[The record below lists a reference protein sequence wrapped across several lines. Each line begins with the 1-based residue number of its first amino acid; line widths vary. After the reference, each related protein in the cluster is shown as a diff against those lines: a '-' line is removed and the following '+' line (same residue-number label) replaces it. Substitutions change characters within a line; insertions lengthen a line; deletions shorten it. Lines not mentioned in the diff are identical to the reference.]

1 MTLNNIAQ
9 CHNNVNLNNDI
20 ACQIAAI
27 SISVMQICE
36 LLGTWLSDYRHDH
49 GLTLSGI
56 ADAARKYGANW
67 RAANIS
73 RMEAGGNSIDALP
86 TLLILFAVLNDL
98 TGDDLKLSTP
108 FANEVQRV
116 EKGAAAPRLSMN
128 GDYDVAPYEIYRS
141 LKDRPVKLS
150 SSASLTVT
158 GNDGKN
164 SVGVIFPDT
173 MMHSQEDGHD
183 TPINRHYPPTSA
195 EKRLANRLI
204 KEQQVLALDDY
215 TVAAICDLLY
225 GHSLDEEAAKR
236 AGEGATPQKRGRVTR
251 VLAGEILNMINACA
265 TLED

>member
-1 MTLNNIAQ
+1 
-9 CHNNVNLNNDI
+9 
-20 ACQIAAI
+20 
-27 SISVMQICE
+27 
-36 LLGTWLSDYRHDH
+36 
-49 GLTLSGI
+49 
-56 ADAARKYGANW
+56 
-67 RAANIS
+67 
-73 RMEAGGNSIDALP
+73 
-86 TLLILFAVLNDL
+86 
-98 TGDDLKLSTP
+98 
-108 FANEVQRV
+108 
-116 EKGAAAPRLSMN
+116 MN

>member
-1 MTLNNIAQ
+1 MNGTA
-9 CHNNVNLNNDI
+9 CHISAV
-20 ACQIAAI
+20 

-36 LLGTWLSDYRHDH
+36 LLGTWLSNYRHDH
-49 GLTLSGI
+49 GLTLSDI

-67 RAANIS
+67 RATNIA
-73 RMEAGGNSIDALP
+73 RMEDGGNSIDALP
-86 TLLILFAVLNDL
+86 TLLILFAALNDL

-116 EKGAAAPRLSMN
+116 EKGAAAPLLSMN
-128 GDYDVAPYEIYRS
+128 GDYDIDTYEIYRS

-150 SSASLTVT
+150 SSASLTVA

-173 MMHSQEDGHD
+173 IMDSQEDGHD

-204 KEQQVLALDDY
+204 KEQQVLAIDDY
-215 TVAAICDLLY
+215 TVAAICDVLY

-251 VLAGEILNMINACA
+251 VLADEILDYMRKVVA
-265 TLED
+265 TLDD

>member
-1 MTLNNIAQ
+1 M
-9 CHNNVNLNNDI
+9 NLKNDA
-20 ACQIAAI
+20 ACCMLAI
-27 SISVMQICE
+27 SISDMQICE
-36 LLGTWLSDYRHDH
+36 LLGIWLKEYRRNH
-49 GLTLSGI
+49 GLTLSRI

-86 TLLILFAVLNDL
+86 TLLTLFAALNDL

-116 EKGAAAPRLSMN
+116 EKGAAAPLLSMN
-128 GDYDVAPYEIYRS
+128 GDYDVDTYEIYRS

-150 SSASLTVT
+150 SSASLTVA

-265 TLED
+265 KLED